1 MYLGVFSM
9 HFRVFFKVKVQN
21 GGIFGGCQ
29 NFKYFLGVLEI
40 PDFFFFF
47 FWGGGGGGRTVDAG
61 PELTFEYKKRE
72 YRPSPPPLP
81 RAYQAFR

>member
-1 MYLGVFSM
+1 M

-47 FWGGGGGGRTVDAG
+47 FGGGGGGGGR
-61 PELTFEYKKRE
+61 
-72 YRPSPPPLP
+72 
-81 RAYQAFR
+81 